1 MTKNEILRRYP
12 RASESFIKANIET
25 DSVPSRT
32 IPEYDIRKALHDV
45 GKNETRSMGRCLLS
59 FTCYRTKR
67 QDPDNAVV
75 KWFVDALRRA
85 RLIQD
90 DTEEDIELKIKQVKC
105 KTRKEERTEIEISQ
119 I

>member
-1 MTKNEILRRYP
+1 MTENELRRRYP
-12 RASESFIKANIET
+12 NASKAFIKANSEI
-25 DSVPSRT
+25 DSVSPGS
-32 IPEYDIRKALHDV
+32 ISEHDIRKALHDV
-45 GKNETRSMGRCLLS
+45 GKNEARSSERCLLS

-90 DTEEDIELKIKQVKC
+90 DTEDDIEIKIKQVKC
-105 KTRKEERTEIEISQ
+105 KTRKEERTEIELSI